1 MKNYKNKTLMN
12 ICFYSKADLFEIGG
26 GLSPVSRDED
36 VQTLIPDLFMN
47 FFIDDK
53 NKMNSIYGL
62 IKKLNYDWINYY
74 QKRNMVAI
82 VLSYKKENKA
92 DFDKAGND
100 ILKIIKPDIEENEFY
115 SMDNI
120 AKIIIEFAKEG

>member
-1 MKNYKNKTLMN
+1 MKSCENKTLMN
-12 ICFYSKADLFEIGG
+12 ICFYSKADLFEIDG

-36 VQTLIPDLFMN
+36 AQALIPDLFMN